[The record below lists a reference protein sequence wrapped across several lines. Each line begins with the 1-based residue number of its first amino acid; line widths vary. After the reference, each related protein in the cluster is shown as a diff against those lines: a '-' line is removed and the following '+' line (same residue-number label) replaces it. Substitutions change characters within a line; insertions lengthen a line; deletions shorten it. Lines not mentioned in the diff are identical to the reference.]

1 MALGA
6 ISGQVY
12 EIKLPTKQRR
22 RSSISSVKKI
32 PNLQVSA
39 TLESY
44 TTISTKT

>member
-12 EIKLPTKQRR
+12 EIKSPTKQRR
-22 RSSISSVKKI
+22 RSSISSV
-32 PNLQVSA
+32 NLQVSA